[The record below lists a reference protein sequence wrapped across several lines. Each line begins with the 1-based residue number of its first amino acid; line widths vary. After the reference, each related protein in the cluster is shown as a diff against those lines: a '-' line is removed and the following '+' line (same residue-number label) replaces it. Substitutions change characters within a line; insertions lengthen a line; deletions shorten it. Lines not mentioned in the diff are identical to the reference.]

1 MFTPGDTNVHTET
14 GAAID
19 NNIYIRILNQKDCIF
34 LIFII
39 TLHRALLL
47 VLSPISALIFVQDP
61 FRQCFDTANAF
72 MLIHLFPFR

>member
-1 MFTPGDTNVHTET
+1 MSTPRLVPQLTTT
-14 GAAID
+14 F
-19 NNIYIRILNQKDCIF
+19 IYKDSKSKGFCIF
-34 LIFII
+34 LIFIR